1 MVDTTTQTD
10 IWDSPQGGVCSAY
23 SLIHYRIEETI
34 QKLAKHLVTDSKNCK
49 TTASKFKNFEL
60 LELIAT
66 ISSDYLRQQQCE
78 LDDLEDEDLTRVVD
92 ILVEKNKKRFREIID
107 QFEGGAYEYGCWTD
121 DLDWI
126 EEEKNKIFVD
136 HSEILVSL

>member
-78 LDDLEDEDLTRVVD
+78 LEDLEDD
-92 ILVEKNKKRFREIID
+92 F
-107 QFEGGAYEYGCWTD
+107 
-121 DLDWI
+121 
-126 EEEKNKIFVD
+126 
-136 HSEILVSL
+136 